1 MPIVALILTFAAA
14 LMSITQLAAQGVS
27 APVTAQHAP
36 PPSTAPETAFL
47 GVRVNDVTRDEA
59 AKLGWASPKGAKL
72 VAPVPGGPAAKAGL
86 QPGDIILSMDG
97 QEIANYRDFLSQL
110 RTKPLGAQI
119 ALRILRDK
127 QEITIA
133 VPLIS
138 STEALQ
144 EMERVLAADPKSIPP
159 RLSKAELLM
168 RFGRHADALTDCEE
182 VLKLAPGD
190 GYGHYCR
197 ARTLLALNRL
207 DEALNDLNAAVEKLT
222 RLEGPLISRADFFRR
237 RKQFDMAIAD
247 LSRALA
253 LNERNASALAIR
265 GDCYLAKGLIDPATA
280 DFNAALAIDKNNQ
293 LATKGLEA
301 AKARTAK
308 AVIPETSPGSTPSAP
323 GHARVGAT
331 PSSPG
336 TTQTPSQSASDQIN
350 IDPKLKAE
358 IEQFRAKG
366 DFKQALAAVDRAIGE
381 RQPHAGLHNLKGTI
395 LLSSGDTNNAI
406 AAFER
411 AIALQSKFADAHRN
425 RIAARLLFLRQ
436 PQQALAN
443 CEEFVREL
451 PDLALP
457 YALRGE
463 VQRQQGKLPE
473 AKADFELAMTKDAK
487 FVGAWIGRGQI
498 YLHGK
503 DYDKSIADFTRAIE
517 LDTKSD
523 EAYSLRGKAYIAQ
536 GKTELAIA
544 EMQKSLSINKT
555 NWVALTTLQ
564 GLQVAKALEQLGQVK
579 ATQR

>member
-1 MPIVALILTFAAA
+1 MPFVVLILTVAAA
-14 LMSITQLAAQGVS
+14 LMSITRLAAQEAS
-27 APVTAQHAP
+27 APSSTQHAP
-36 PPSTAPETAFL
+36 AASTIPETAFL
-47 GVRVNDVTRDEA
+47 GVRVNDLTKEEA
-59 AKLGWASPKGAKL
+59 VSLGWASPKGAKL

-86 QPGDIILSMDG
+86 LPGDIILSMDG
-97 QEIANYRDFLSQL
+97 QDIANYRDFLSQL

-119 ALRILRDK
+119 SLRILRNK
-127 QEITIA
+127 QAITIA
-133 VPLIS
+133 IPLIS
-138 STEALQ
+138 ATEAIQ
-144 EMERVLAADPKSIPP
+144 EMDRVLAADPKSIPA

-168 RFGRHADALTDCEE
+168 RFGRHAEALTDCEE
-182 VLKLAPGD
+182 VLKLSPGD

-197 ARTLLALNRL
+197 ARAFLALNRL

-222 RLEGPLISRADFFRR
+222 RLEGPLTARAEFFRR

-247 LSRALA
+247 LNRALA
-253 LNERNASALAIR
+253 LNERNASALAVR
-265 GDCYLAKGLIDPATA
+265 GDCYLAKGLIDPAIA

-293 LATKGLEA
+293 LAIKGLEA
-301 AKARTAK
+301 AKARAAK
-308 AVIPETSPGSTPSAP
+308 AVTPEAAP
-323 GHARVGAT
+323 GPAPAAPAQTQVTA
-331 PSSPG
+331 PASSPG
-336 TTQTPSQSASDQIN
+336 TTPPPSKPASDQIS

-358 IEQFRAKG
+358 IDQLRAKG
-366 DFKQALAAVDRAIGE
+366 DFKQALAVVGRAIGE
-381 RQPHAGLHNLKGTI
+381 RETHAGLHNLKGT
-395 LLSSGDTNNAI
+395 LLAGSGDFNNAI
-406 AAFER
+406 AEFDR
-411 AIALQSKFADAHRN
+411 ALALQSKFIDAHRN

-436 PQQALAN
+436 FPQALAN
-443 CEEFVREL
+443 CDEFIREL
-451 PDLALP
+451 PDMALP

-463 VQRQQGKLPE
+463 VLRQQGTLPE
-473 AKADFELAMTKDAK
+473 AKAAFETAMTKDAK
-487 FVGAWIGRGQI
+487 LAGAWIGRGQI

-517 LDTKSD
+517 LDAKSD